1 MTWTWTWG
9 RWTQYEFVKSR
20 HCHWKCNKNI
30 RFIFWYFSK
39 LLKYLQF
46 RFSLIDNQFQHWP
59 NRFQHV
65 SVTLLAHYNTPGIPR
80 CASHYIALQY
90 PCCASHV
97 HLFWQ
102 KPAITFPL
110 SHPLSER
117 ASPFQHHLFS
127 SHDMPQ
133 MIMSKRFK
141 TRLKIFRKSIQHTSQ
156 KRKKLAELLF
166 SSEKCCLHTS
176 KKLESLESR
185 QFWGFST
192 KF

>member
-1 MTWTWTWG
+1 MTWTWG

-97 HLFWQ
+97 HLFLA
-102 KPAITFPL
+102 KASHYIPL
-110 SHPLSER
+110 I
-117 ASPFQHHLFS
+117 ASPLGEGLSIPTS
-127 SHDMPQ
+127 S
-133 MIMSKRFK
+133 
-141 TRLKIFRKSIQHTSQ
+141 
-156 KRKKLAELLF
+156 LLF
-166 SSEKCCLHTS
+166 SCMTCLIWSCQKDLRPDWRFKEINSAYIQKAEKIGGDNLSAHQ
-176 KKLESLESR
+176 KR
-185 QFWGFST
+185 
-192 KF
+192 